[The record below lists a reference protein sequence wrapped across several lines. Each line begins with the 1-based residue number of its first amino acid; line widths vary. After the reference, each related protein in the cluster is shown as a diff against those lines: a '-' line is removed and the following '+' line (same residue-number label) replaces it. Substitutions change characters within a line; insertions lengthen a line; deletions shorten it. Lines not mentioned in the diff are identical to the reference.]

1 MGAKQRWVET
11 GVDAAAFHNIVYA
24 VAADRPLADAA
35 PAIDGAKYRST
46 GDACADQP
54 GRANGH
60 KLTLTNFRIVIS
72 DHPGLTA
79 VVNRDPSMRVRIL
92 NLDLNHAAID
102 MHPPMVTVANVKATL
117 TQTAASALN
126 SALGVSFFAKGITLG
141 TAKVTA
147 HIG

>member
-1 MGAKQRWVET
+1 M
-11 GVDAAAFHNIVYA
+11 
-24 VAADRPLADAA
+24 
-35 PAIDGAKYRST
+35 
-46 GDACADQP
+46 
-54 GRANGH
+54 
-60 KLTLTNFRIVIS
+60 IS